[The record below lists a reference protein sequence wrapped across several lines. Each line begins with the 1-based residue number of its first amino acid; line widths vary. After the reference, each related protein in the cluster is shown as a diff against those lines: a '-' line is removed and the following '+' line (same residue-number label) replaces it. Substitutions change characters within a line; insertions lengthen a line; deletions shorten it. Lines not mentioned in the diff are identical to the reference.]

1 MLTSTPKTIQGRC
14 LSEGYGAGPLLYS
27 NIPLSFWGGVDPA
40 TGIVIDQ
47 HHPLAGSSL
56 AGKIL
61 AIPSG
66 RGSCSG
72 SGVLLE
78 LLLNGNAP
86 AGFIFEREELI
97 LTLGTIIAAEF
108 FEKSVP
114 IAQVSPE
121 RFSSLAGH
129 GIVQI
134 ANGIVEV
141 NPESISNDSSD
152 YEKPPVAGINLTE
165 LDQAMLG
172 GEYGKAVQVA
182 ARVVSRVAAI
192 QGATELIDITQ
203 AHIDGCI
210 YTGPAT
216 LLFAQRLCDWGA
228 RVRIPA
234 TLNSISVDR
243 QRWRDQGVDAA
254 LGEPSGLLADA
265 YVKLGATPTYTCAPY
280 LLDTAPKEG
289 EQIMWAESNAV
300 IFANSVLGA
309 RSIKCPDFLDICVAL
324 TGRAPNSGAHIT
336 EHRKPQV
343 MIDVASDIQGD
354 DSFFPVLGYLVG
366 ELAAN
371 RIPLVVG
378 LEDTKAS
385 RDNLKA
391 FGAAFATTS
400 SAPMFHIAGITPEAI
415 SPALEEWKV
424 STLIVKVDRTD
435 LVDIWSRLDKAVA
448 TKVELVSLGNP
459 HFSYDEMV
467 LLSKLCEGRTKHAS
481 VAMIVTCGRDTY
493 AKACKAGIM
502 PKLEE
507 FGVQP
512 VTDTCWCMIG
522 EPLIH
527 PSVKTIMTNSAKFAH
542 YGGGLT
548 GRAMRF
554 GSLAACVEA
563 ACMGESSRSLPS
575 WLGWNDFQ

>member
-1 MLTSTPKTIQGRC
+1 MLTLTPKTIEGRC
-14 LSEGYGAGPLLYS
+14 LSEGHASGPLLYS
-27 NIPLSFWGGVDPA
+27 QTPLSFWGGVDPA

-108 FEKSVP
+108 FDKSVP
-114 IAQVSPE
+114 IVQVDSDE
-121 RFSSLAGH
+121 FTGLAGH
-129 GIVQI
+129 ALVQI
-134 ANGIVEV
+134 TNGTVEV
-141 NPESISNDSSD
+141 NPANISNAETTK
-152 YEKPPVAGINLTE
+152 EKKPMPAINLTE
-165 LDQAMLG
+165 LDRAMLR
-172 GEYGKAVQVA
+172 GEHGKAVQVA
-182 ARVVSRVAAI
+182 ARVVSRVAEI
-192 QGATELIDITQ
+192 QAATELIDITQ

-228 RVRIPA
+228 KVRIPA
-234 TLNSISVDR
+234 TLNSISIDR
-243 QRWRDQGVDAA
+243 QRWRDQGIDAA
-254 LGEPSGLLADA
+254 LGDPSGLLADA
-265 YVKLGATPTYTCAPY
+265 YVALGCKPTYTCAPY
-280 LLDTAPKEG
+280 LLDTAPKQG

-300 IFANSVLGA
+300 VFANSVMGA

-324 TGRAPNSGAHIT
+324 TGRAPNSGVHIT
-336 EHRKPQV
+336 SHRKPQV
-343 MIDVASDIQGD
+343 VIDVAPGINGD
-354 DSFFPVLGYLVG
+354 ESLFPVLGYLVG
-366 ELAAN
+366 EIAVS
-371 RIPLVVG
+371 RIPLVTGFEHMDVN
-378 LEDTKAS
+378 
-385 RDNLKA
+385 RDDLKA

-400 SAPMFHIAGITPEAI
+400 SAPMFHIAGITPEAT
-415 SPALEEWKV
+415 SPSLEQWKTTTPAIKINN
-424 STLIVKVDRTD
+424 SD
-435 LVDIWSRLDKAVA
+435 LAGVWSRLDKAA
-448 TKVELVSLGNP
+448 ETKIDLISLGNP
-459 HFSYDEMV
+459 HFSYEEMAM
-467 LLSKLCEGRTKHAS
+467 LCQLCEGRTKS
-481 VAMIVTCGRDTY
+481 PDVAVIVTCGRDTY
-493 AKACKAGIM
+493 ARACKDGLI
-502 PKLEE
+502 PKLEK

-527 PSVKTIMTNSAKFAH
+527 PSVCTIMTNSAKFAH

-548 GRAMRF
+548 RRNMRF
-554 GSLAACVEA
+554 ASLAGCVDA
-563 ACMGESSRSLPS
+563 ACNGESRKVMPQ
-575 WLGWNDFQ
+575 WLC

>member
-1 MLTSTPKTIQGRC
+1 MLILTPRTVEGRC
-14 LSEGYGAGPLLYS
+14 LSEGHASRPLLYS
-27 NIPLSFWGGVDPA
+27 QTPLSFWGGVDPA

-78 LLLNGNAP
+78 LILNGNAP

-97 LTLGTIIAAEF
+97 LTLGTIIAVEF

-114 IAQVSPE
+114 IVQVESDE
-121 RFSSLAGH
+121 FAELAGH
-129 GIVQI
+129 ALVQI
-134 ANGIVEV
+134 TDGTVEI
-141 NPESISNDSSD
+141 NPTSLSNERPAK
-152 YEKPPVAGINLTE
+152 EKTPLPAINLTE
-165 LDQAMLG
+165 LDRAMLK
-172 GEYGKAVQVA
+172 GEHGKAVQVA
-182 ARVVSRVAAI
+182 ARVVSRVAEI

-228 RVRIPA
+228 KVRIPA
-234 TLNSISVDR
+234 TLNSISIDR
-243 QRWRDQGVDAA
+243 QRWRDQGIDAA
-254 LGEPSGLLADA
+254 LGDPAGLLADA
-265 YVKLGATPTYTCAPY
+265 YVALGAKPTYTCAPY
-280 LLDTAPKEG
+280 LLDTAPKIG

-300 IFANSVLGA
+300 VFANSVLGS

-336 EHRKPQV
+336 SQRKPQV
-343 MIDVASDIQGD
+343 MIDIAPDIDGD
-354 DSFFPVLGYLVG
+354 DSLFPVLGYLVG
-366 ELAAN
+366 EIAAN
-371 RIPLVVG
+371 RIPLVTG
-378 LEDTKAS
+378 LEHMNVS
-385 RDNLKA
+385 RDDLKA

-415 SPALEEWKV
+415 NPSLEQWMATTPV
-424 STLIVKVDRTD
+424 VKTTKTD
-435 LVDIWSRLDKAVA
+435 LASVWSRLDKATE
-448 TKVELVSLGNP
+448 TKIDLVSLGNP
-459 HFSYDEMV
+459 HFSYDEMAM
-467 LLSKLCEGRTKHAS
+467 LCQLCEGRTKS
-481 VAMIVTCGRDTY
+481 PDVAVIVTCGRDTY
-493 AKACKAGIM
+493 ARACKDGLM

-512 VTDTCWCMIG
+512 VTDTCWCMVG

-527 PSVKTIMTNSAKFAH
+527 PSVRTIMTNSAKFAH

-548 GRAMRF
+548 KRDMRF
-554 GSLAACVEA
+554 GSLAGCVEA
-563 ACMGESSRSLPS
+563 ACVGESRKAIHN
-575 WLGWNDFQ
+575 WLS

>member
-1 MLTSTPKTIQGRC
+1 M
-14 LSEGYGAGPLLYS
+14 SEGHASGPLLYS
-27 NIPLSFWGGVDPA
+27 QTPLSFWGGVDPA

-56 AGKIL
+56 GGKIL

-86 AGFIFEREELI
+86 AGFIFQREELI

-114 IAQVSPE
+114 IVQVE
-121 RFSSLAGH
+121 ADEFAGLAGH
-129 GIVQI
+129 ALVQI
-134 ANGIVEV
+134 TDGIVEV
-141 NPESISNDSSD
+141 NPSSLSN
-152 YEKPPVAGINLTE
+152 EKTTKEKSPLPTINLTE
-165 LDQAMLG
+165 LDRAMLR
-172 GEYGKAVQVA
+172 GEHGKAVQVA
-182 ARVVSRVAAI
+182 ARVVSRVAEI
-192 QGATELIDITQ
+192 QAATELIDITQ

-228 RVRIPA
+228 KVRIPA
-234 TLNSISVDR
+234 TLNSISIDR
-243 QRWRDQGVDAA
+243 QRWRDQGIDAA
-254 LGEPSGLLADA
+254 LGDPSGLLADA
-265 YVKLGATPTYTCAPY
+265 YVALGAKPTYTCAPY

-300 IFANSVLGA
+300 VFSNSVLGS

-324 TGRAPNSGAHIT
+324 TGRAPNCGAHVT
-336 EHRKPQV
+336 SQRRPQV
-343 MIDVASDIQGD
+343 VIDITPDIDGD
-354 DSFFPVLGYLVG
+354 DSLFPVLGYLVG
-366 ELAAN
+366 EIAAN
-371 RIPLVVG
+371 RIPLVTG
-378 LEDTKAS
+378 LEHMNVS
-385 RDNLKA
+385 RDDLKA

-400 SAPMFHIAGITPEAI
+400 SAPMFHIAGKTPEAI
-415 SPALEEWKV
+415 NPSLEQWMATTPV
-424 STLIVKVDRTD
+424 VKTTKND
-435 LVDIWSRLDKAVA
+435 LASVWSRLDKGTE
-448 TKVELVSLGNP
+448 TKIDLISLGNP
-459 HFSYDEMV
+459 HFSYEEMAM
-467 LLSKLCEGRTKHAS
+467 LCQLCEGRTKS
-481 VAMIVTCGRDTY
+481 PDVAVIVTCGRDIY
-493 AKACKAGIM
+493 ARACKDGLM

-527 PSVKTIMTNSAKFAH
+527 PSVRTIMTNSAKFAH
-542 YGGGLT
+542 YGAGLT
-548 GRAMRF
+548 KRDMRF
-554 GSLAACVEA
+554 ASLADCVEA
-563 ACMGESSRSLPS
+563 ACNGESSKVMPR
-575 WLGWNDFQ
+575 WLS

>member
-1 MLTSTPKTIQGRC
+1 MLTLTPKTVKGRC
-14 LSEGYGAGPLLYS
+14 LSEGYASGPLLYS
-27 NIPLSFWGGVDPA
+27 QTPLSFWGGVDPA

-56 AGKIL
+56 TGKIL

-78 LLLNGNAP
+78 LILNGNAP

-97 LTLGTIIAAEF
+97 LTLGTIIAVEF

-114 IAQVSPE
+114 IVQVESDE
-121 RFSSLAGH
+121 FAELADH
-129 GIVQI
+129 ALVQI
-134 ANGIVEV
+134 TNGTVEV
-141 NPESISNDSSD
+141 NPTSLSNERLAKD
-152 YEKPPVAGINLTE
+152 KTPLPAINLTE
-165 LDQAMLG
+165 LDHAMLR
-172 GEYGKAVQVA
+172 GEHGKAVQVA
-182 ARVVSRVAAI
+182 ARVVSRVAEI
-192 QGATELIDITQ
+192 QAATELIDITQ

-228 RVRIPA
+228 KVRIPA
-234 TLNSISVDR
+234 TLNSISIDR
-243 QRWRDQGVDAA
+243 QRWRDQGIDAA
-254 LGEPSGLLADA
+254 LGDPSGLLADA
-265 YVKLGATPTYTCAPY
+265 YVALGAKPTYTCAPY

-300 IFANSVLGA
+300 VFANSVLGS

-324 TGRAPNSGAHIT
+324 TGRAPNCGAHIT
-336 EHRKPQV
+336 SQRKPQV
-343 MIDVASDIQGD
+343 MIDITPDIDGD
-354 DSFFPVLGYLVG
+354 DSLFPVLGYLVG
-366 ELAAN
+366 EIAAN
-371 RIPLVVG
+371 RIPLVTG
-378 LEDTKAS
+378 LENMDVS
-385 RDNLKA
+385 RDDLKA

-415 SPALEEWKV
+415 NPSLEQWV
-424 STLIVKVDRTD
+424 STTPIVKATKAGLASV
-435 LVDIWSRLDKAVA
+435 WSRLDKAA
-448 TKVELVSLGNP
+448 ETKIDLVSLGNP
-459 HFSYDEMV
+459 HFSYEEMAR
-467 LLSKLCEGRTKHAS
+467 LCQLCEGRTKS
-481 VAMIVTCGRDTY
+481 PDVAVIVTCGRDTY
-493 AKACKAGIM
+493 ARACKDGLM

-527 PSVKTIMTNSAKFAH
+527 PSVRTIMTNSAKFAH

-548 GRAMRF
+548 KRNMRF
-554 GSLAACVEA
+554 ASLAGCVEA
-563 ACMGESSRSLPS
+563 ACVGKSRKVIPD
-575 WLGWNDFQ
+575 WLS

>member
-1 MLTSTPKTIQGRC
+1 MLTLTPKTIKGKC
-14 LSEGYGAGPLLYS
+14 LSEGYASGSLLYS
-27 NIPLSFWGGVDPA
+27 QVPLSFWGGVDPA
-40 TGIVIDQ
+40 TGIIIDQ

-108 FEKSVP
+108 FDKSVP
-114 IAQVSPE
+114 IVQIESDEFVG
-121 RFSSLAGH
+121 LAGH
-129 GIVQI
+129 ALVQMS
-134 ANGIVEV
+134 NGTLEV
-141 NPESISNDSSD
+141 NPATISTTAAIN
-152 YEKPPVAGINLTE
+152 EKAPLPAINLTD
-165 LDQAMLG
+165 LDLAMLR
-172 GEYGKAVQVA
+172 GEHGKAVQVA
-182 ARVVSRVAAI
+182 ARVVSRVTNI

-228 RVRIPA
+228 KVRIPA
-234 TLNSISVDR
+234 TLNSISIDR
-243 QRWRDQGVDAA
+243 QRWRDQGIDAA
-254 LGEPSGLLADA
+254 LGDPSGLLADA
-265 YVKLGATPTYTCAPY
+265 YITLGAKPTYTCAPY

-300 IFANSVLGA
+300 VYANSVLGA
-309 RSIKCPDFLDICVAL
+309 RSIKCPDFLDICV
-324 TGRAPNSGAHIT
+324 
-336 EHRKPQV
+336 V
-343 MIDVASDIQGD
+343 IDVASGIDGD
-354 DSFFPVLGYLVG
+354 DSLFPVLGYLVG
-366 ELAAN
+366 EIAAN
-371 RIPLVVG
+371 RIPLVTG
-378 LEDTKAS
+378 LEHMAFR
-385 RDNLKA
+385 RDDLKA

-415 SPALEEWKV
+415 GLSLEQWK
-424 STLIVKVDRTD
+424 STTPIVNTTKND
-435 LVDIWSRLDKAVA
+435 LANVWSRLDKATE
-448 TKVELVSLGNP
+448 TKIDLISLGNP
-459 HFSYDEMV
+459 HFSCEELAM
-467 LLSKLCEGRTKHAS
+467 LCQLCEGRTKCPD
-481 VAMIVTCGRDTY
+481 VAVIVTCGRDTY
-493 AKACKAGIM
+493 AQACKDGVM

-527 PSVKTIMTNSAKFAH
+527 PSVRTIMTNSAKFAH
-542 YGGGLT
+542 YGSGLT
-548 GRAMRF
+548 KRDMRF
-554 GSLAACVEA
+554 ASLAGCVEA
-563 ACMGESSRSLPS
+563 ACTGDSIKAFPS
-575 WLGWNDFQ
+575 WLS